1 MAKKKDVTNFSSE
14 ELFEM
19 AKLRAQEEKEMQKQ
33 ELRSQVA
40 DLKAER
46 KEILARHKRELAEID
61 GRIRGLTGRRG
72 RGAGSKG
79 TQTGISGVVLD
90 LLANTKKADTKQIRA
105 ELEAQGI
112 NTANLA
118 QTLAY
123 LKRTG
128 RVTSPAR
135 GEYSLA

>member
-1 MAKKKDVTNFSSE
+1 MAKKKSVNELSSE
-14 ELFEM
+14 ELYEM
-19 AKLRAQEEKEMQKQ
+19 AKLREQEEKESKKQ
-33 ELRSQVA
+33 ELRAQA
-40 DLKAER
+40 AELRAER
-46 KEILARHKRELAEID
+46 KAMLARHKRELADMDAQISA
-61 GRIRGLTGRRG
+61 LTGRRA

-90 LLANTKKADTKQIRA
+90 LLANVKKADTKQIRA

-128 RVTSPAR
+128 RVKSAAR